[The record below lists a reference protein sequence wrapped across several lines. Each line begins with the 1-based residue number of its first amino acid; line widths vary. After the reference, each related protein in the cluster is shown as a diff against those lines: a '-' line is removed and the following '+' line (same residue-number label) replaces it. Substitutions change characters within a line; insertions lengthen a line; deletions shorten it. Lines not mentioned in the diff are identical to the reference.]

1 MNHDKTAQRE
11 MLIVRLAA
19 PERPIAWRL
28 TCPGDPQREACGE
41 WSATGADSTL
51 PDLAQ
56 RYPAWVLVPA
66 SDCAF
71 HHVTLPAGLRK
82 APQQVVPFLLEEQ
95 LATDVDETH
104 FALLHRQRERCAVAA
119 IARQKMAAWLARCD
133 ELRLHILALTPDV
146 LTLPCLPD
154 RWSAVQ
160 ADDQWL
166 IRQDAWRGMAV
177 ETPWLAELLAAW
189 ETLPPIDCYSPPP
202 ATSVPWRALA
212 PQDVLALAAA
222 NPAARRI
229 CLRQGAFAPKRRW
242 QTAGRRWRPTL
253 AAAAALALLWSTNTV
268 LDHLALSRQADAARE
283 ASQAFYRHWF
293 KNDKNVINPRLQMQQ
308 HLRQLEATTATSPLV
323 AHIRTLQNMVS
334 DTPGIQLRALTWDA
348 ARNALQ
354 LDISAV
360 SSRALEQF
368 TARAQAGFRVRT
380 GEMKPRPDGIEGR
393 LTLEGND
400 G

>member
-1 MNHDKTAQRE
+1 
-11 MLIVRLAA
+11 
-19 PERPIAWRL
+19 
-28 TCPGDPQREACGE
+28 
-41 WSATGADSTL
+41 
-51 PDLAQ
+51 
-56 RYPAWVLVPA
+56 
-66 SDCAF
+66 
-71 HHVTLPAGLRK
+71 
-82 APQQVVPFLLEEQ
+82 
-95 LATDVDETH
+95 
-104 FALLHRQRERCAVAA
+104 
-119 IARQKMAAWLARCD
+119 
-133 ELRLHILALTPDV
+133 
-146 LTLPCLPD
+146 
-154 RWSAVQ
+154 
-160 ADDQWL
+160 
-166 IRQDAWRGMAV
+166 
-177 ETPWLAELLAAW
+177 
-189 ETLPPIDCYSPPP
+189 
-202 ATSVPWRALA
+202 
-212 PQDVLALAAA
+212 
-222 NPAARRI
+222 
-229 CLRQGAFAPKRRW
+229 
-242 QTAGRRWRPTL
+242 
-253 AAAAALALLWSTNTV
+253 AAAALALLWSTNTV

>member
-1 MNHDKTAQRE
+1 
-11 MLIVRLAA
+11 
-19 PERPIAWRL
+19 
-28 TCPGDPQREACGE
+28 
-41 WSATGADSTL
+41 
-51 PDLAQ
+51 
-56 RYPAWVLVPA
+56 
-66 SDCAF
+66 
-71 HHVTLPAGLRK
+71 
-82 APQQVVPFLLEEQ
+82 
-95 LATDVDETH
+95 
-104 FALLHRQRERCAVAA
+104 
-119 IARQKMAAWLARCD
+119 
-133 ELRLHILALTPDV
+133 
-146 LTLPCLPD
+146 
-154 RWSAVQ
+154 
-160 ADDQWL
+160 
-166 IRQDAWRGMAV
+166 
-177 ETPWLAELLAAW
+177 
-189 ETLPPIDCYSPPP
+189 
-202 ATSVPWRALA
+202 
-212 PQDVLALAAA
+212 
-222 NPAARRI
+222 
-229 CLRQGAFAPKRRW
+229 
-242 QTAGRRWRPTL
+242 
-253 AAAAALALLWSTNTV
+253 V
-268 LDHLALSRQADAARE
+268 LDHLALSRQADAAQE

>member
-104 FALLHRQRERCAVAA
+104 FALLHRQREHCAVAA
-119 IARQKMAAWLARCD
+119 IARQKMAAWLTRCD
-133 ELRLHILALTPDV
+133 EPGLNILALTPDV
-146 LTLPCLPD
+146 LTLPCHPD

-202 ATSVPWRALA
+202 ATSVPWRAFA

-242 QTAGRRWRPTL
+242 QPAGRRWPTL

>member
-104 FALLHRQRERCAVAA
+104 FALLHRQREHCAVAA
-119 IARQKMAAWLARCD
+119 IARQKMAAWLTRCD
-133 ELRLHILALTPDV
+133 EPGLNILALTPDV
-146 LTLPCLPD
+146 LTLPCHPD

-212 PQDVLALAAA
+212 PQDVLAMAAA

-242 QTAGRRWRPTL
+242 QPAGRRWRPTL
-253 AAAAALALLWSTNTV
+253 AA
-268 LDHLALSRQADAARE
+268 
-283 ASQAFYRHWF
+283 
-293 KNDKNVINPRLQMQQ
+293 
-308 HLRQLEATTATSPLV
+308 
-323 AHIRTLQNMVS
+323 
-334 DTPGIQLRALTWDA
+334 
-348 ARNALQ
+348 
-354 LDISAV
+354 
-360 SSRALEQF
+360 
-368 TARAQAGFRVRT
+368 
-380 GEMKPRPDGIEGR
+380 
-393 LTLEGND
+393 
-400 G
+400 

>member
-104 FALLHRQRERCAVAA
+104 FALLHRQREHCAVAA
-119 IARQKMAAWLARCD
+119 IARQKMAAWLTRCD
-133 ELRLHILALTPDV
+133 EPGLNILALTPDV
-146 LTLPCLPD
+146 LTLPCHPD

-242 QTAGRRWRPTL
+242 QPAGRRGRPTL
-253 AAAAALALLWSTNTV
+253 PAAAALALLWSTNTV

>member
-1 MNHDKTAQRE
+1 
-11 MLIVRLAA
+11 LLFPAA
-19 PERPIAWRL
+19 CHLRP
-28 TCPGDPQREACGE
+28 
-41 WSATGADSTL
+41 
-51 PDLAQ
+51 
-56 RYPAWVLVPA
+56 
-66 SDCAF
+66 
-71 HHVTLPAGLRK
+71 
-82 APQQVVPFLLEEQ
+82 
-95 LATDVDETH
+95 
-104 FALLHRQRERCAVAA
+104 
-119 IARQKMAAWLARCD
+119 LARARAAGCARPGGG
-133 ELRLHILALTPDV
+133 EPGG
-146 LTLPCLPD
+146 P
-154 RWSAVQ
+154 
-160 ADDQWL
+160 ADL
-166 IRQDAWRGMAV
+166 F
-177 ETPWLAELLAAW
+177 
-189 ETLPPIDCYSPPP
+189 
-202 ATSVPWRALA
+202 TS
-212 PQDVLALAAA
+212 
-222 NPAARRI
+222 
-229 CLRQGAFAPKRRW
+229 GAFAPKRRW
-242 QTAGRRWRPTL
+242 QPAGRRWRPTL

-268 LDHLALSRQADAARE
+268 LDHLALSRQADAAQE

>member
-104 FALLHRQRERCAVAA
+104 FALLHRQREHCAVAA
-119 IARQKMAAWLARCD
+119 IARQKMAAWLTRCD
-133 ELRLHILALTPDV
+133 EPGLNILALTPDV
-146 LTLPCLPD
+146 LTLPCHPD

-229 CLRQGAFAPKRRW
+229 CLRQGPLRQSVAGSRPAGAGARRSPRR
-242 QTAGRRWRPTL
+242 QRWRCYGAPIPCLTTL
-253 AAAAALALLWSTNTV
+253 
-268 LDHLALSRQADAARE
+268 
-283 ASQAFYRHWF
+283 
-293 KNDKNVINPRLQMQQ
+293 P
-308 HLRQLEATTATSPLV
+308 
-323 AHIRTLQNMVS
+323 
-334 DTPGIQLRALTWDA
+334 
-348 ARNALQ
+348 
-354 LDISAV
+354 
-360 SSRALEQF
+360 
-368 TARAQAGFRVRT
+368 
-380 GEMKPRPDGIEGR
+380 
-393 LTLEGND
+393 
-400 G
+400 

>member
-104 FALLHRQRERCAVAA
+104 FALLHRQREHCAVAA
-119 IARQKMAAWLARCD
+119 IARQKMAAWLTRCD
-133 ELRLHILALTPDV
+133 EPGLNILALTPDV
-146 LTLPCLPD
+146 LTLPCHPD

-242 QTAGRRWRPTL
+242 QPAGRRWRPTL

-283 ASQAFYRHWF
+283 SSQAFYRHWF

>member
-95 LATDVDETH
+95 LATDV
-104 FALLHRQRERCAVAA
+104 
-119 IARQKMAAWLARCD
+119 
-133 ELRLHILALTPDV
+133 ALTPDV
-146 LTLPCLPD
+146 LTLPCHPD

-189 ETLPPIDCYSPPP
+189 ETLPPINCYSPPP
-202 ATSVPWRALA
+202 AISVPWRALA

-242 QTAGRRWRPTL
+242 QPAGRRWRPTL